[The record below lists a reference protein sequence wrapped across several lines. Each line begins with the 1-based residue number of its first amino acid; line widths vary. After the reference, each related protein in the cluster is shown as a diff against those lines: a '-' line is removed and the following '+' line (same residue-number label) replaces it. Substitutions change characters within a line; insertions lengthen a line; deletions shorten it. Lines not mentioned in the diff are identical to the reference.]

1 MKSRSNSFGYCGK
14 ILRVDLTAEKI
25 TEEVVDED
33 VLRLFLGGTGLGAKY
48 LYDEVPPGV
57 GWADPENR
65 LIIAS
70 GTLGGTRVPGSGT
83 FSAVAKGALT
93 EGATATQANGFLG
106 TFLRFNGF
114 DGLIVEGASKDLV
127 YLYIREGEA
136 EIRDAGQ
143 LAGKD
148 TTETEDEIKKVLGLK
163 EHMLSVFCI
172 GPAGENLVRYACIAG
187 DKGHVAAHNGI
198 GAVMGSKGLKAIVAH
213 RGKDRVEMKDDK
225 RFSELSKILLDRIT
239 KDPKYYG
246 PGIRDWG
253 TLNIFK
259 AITSMGSLLQK
270 NYTTNE
276 YEKDEFSKFCGEY
289 IRSRCETDLH
299 ACWAC
304 PMKHCHTLRI
314 PDGPYAGT
322 VIEEPEY
329 EGLASWSTQIG
340 QTDVTEAMILSDM
353 VDRLGMDTNESSWV
367 IGMVMEC
374 LEKGEINKEDLDG
387 LELNWGNVDAVK
399 AMLHKIATRQ
409 GFGDVLAEGAM
420 RAAQRIGGRAPEFAI
435 HTMKG
440 NTPRSHDH
448 RLNWREMF
456 DTCVSNTGTLE
467 SGWQIARPNF
477 DEIGLKPIM
486 DPFSPMEVS
495 TYVAKA
501 KGVLL
506 FEDSLGTCT
515 FCTQGSIKLLSDLV
529 NAATGWEFGV
539 EDALKTGHRIANLLN
554 IFNLR
559 HGITAD
565 RNAPSTR
572 YGSTPVDGPH
582 EGDGIAPV
590 WNDMLRNYY
599 EQMGWD
605 PETGTPLPQTLKD
618 LGLEHVLKDIP

>member
-1 MKSRSNSFGYCGK
+1 
-14 ILRVDLTAEKI
+14 
-25 TEEVVDED
+25 
-33 VLRLFLGGTGLGAKY
+33 
-48 LYDEVPPGV
+48 
-57 GWADPENR
+57 
-65 LIIAS
+65 
-70 GTLGGTRVPGSGT
+70 
-83 FSAVAKGALT
+83 
-93 EGATATQANGFLG
+93 
-106 TFLRFNGF
+106 
-114 DGLIVEGASKDLV
+114 
-127 YLYIREGEA
+127 
-136 EIRDAGQ
+136 
-143 LAGKD
+143 
-148 TTETEDEIKKVLGLK
+148 
-163 EHMLSVFCI
+163 
-172 GPAGENLVRYACIAG
+172 
-187 DKGHVAAHNGI
+187 
-198 GAVMGSKGLKAIVAH
+198 
-213 RGKDRVEMKDDK
+213 
-225 RFSELSKILLDRIT
+225 
-239 KDPKYYG
+239 
-246 PGIRDWG
+246 
-253 TLNIFK
+253 
-259 AITSMGSLLQK
+259 
-270 NYTTNE
+270 
-276 YEKDEFSKFCGEY
+276 
-289 IRSRCETDLH
+289 
-299 ACWAC
+299 
-304 PMKHCHTLRI
+304 
-314 PDGPYAGT
+314 
-322 VIEEPEY
+322 
-329 EGLASWSTQIG
+329 
-340 QTDVTEAMILSDM
+340 
-353 VDRLGMDTNESSWV
+353 
-367 IGMVMEC
+367 
-374 LEKGEINKEDLDG
+374 
-387 LELNWGNVDAVK
+387 
-399 AMLHKIATRQ
+399 MLHKIATRQ